1 MKKIFQAKNSIAI
14 TLAGWGLVM
23 LLTGMILNGQDRTIL
38 EKDYSVNVSSTRV
51 TSLKTEEIILKTMTL
66 EINNPLSVDVR
77 DYIENVDTL
86 DESVVKALKLD
97 TSMVNINEAGTYAY
111 TVSFKGKKYNGK
123 FIIKEQELPNFSLTL
138 KEITL
143 EVGDSISTN
152 VSSYIKENLP
162 EQIKNH
168 LVLDLSQ
175 VNTSEAGNYL
185 YKITYN
191 KKTYTGK
198 IHVQPKQEG
207 PKIIKPQTN
216 EEEESN
222 Q

>member
-1 MKKIFQAKNSIAI
+1 MGKIFQAKNSIAI

-23 LLTGMILNGQDRTIL
+23 LLTGMVLNSQDRTIL
-38 EKDYSVNVSSTRV
+38 KEDYSVNVSSTRV
-51 TSLKTEEIILKTMTL
+51 TSLKAEEIILKTMEL

-77 DYIENVDTL
+77 DYIENIDTL
-86 DESVVKALKLD
+86 DESVIKALKLD
-97 TSMVNINEAGTYAY
+97 TSMVNINEAGTYSY

-123 FIIKEQELPNFSLTL
+123 FVIKEQELPNFSLTL
-138 KEITL
+138 KELTL

-175 VNTSEAGNYL
+175 VNTSEAGTYL
-185 YKITYN
+185 YKISYN

-207 PKIIKPQTN
+207 PKIIKPQTTDDEN
-216 EEEESN
+216 TN